1 MIKSIATSIITPL
14 LKAKYKLFK
23 RSESVDIIQKLADA
37 KRILIYMPDDIEQ
50 FGAALKSL
58 ERLRELQP
66 NWELTIITKIETV
79 NLIDDKRLRLK
90 ILPYSSLDVNIF
102 GLPKPSLKAS
112 IATIRFD
119 LALDFKL
126 KMDVLSVLLFQVCGA
141 PVKVAL
147 DMQEK
152 SLFYNLAIRVNPAET
167 LHNKY
172 GAMVKYINIMANAR
186 REGELQYS

>member
-1 MIKSIATSIITPL
+1 MIKSLSTSIITPL
-14 LKAKYKLFK
+14 LKAKFKLFK
-23 RSESVDIIQKLADA
+23 RGETVDIIQKLADT
-37 KRILIYMPDDIEQ
+37 RRVLIYMPDDIEQ

-66 NWELTIITKIETV
+66 NWEVTVITKVETV
-79 NLIDDKRLRLK
+79 NLIDEKRLHLK
-90 ILPYSSLDVNIF
+90 ILPYSSLDINIF
-102 GLPKPSLKAS
+102 GLPKQSFKENLTAVKY
-112 IATIRFD
+112 D

-126 KMDVLSVLLFQVCGA
+126 KMDVLSVTLFQACGA
-141 PVKVAL
+141 PIKVAL

-152 SLFYNLAIRVNPAET
+152 SLFYNFAIRVNPAET

-172 GAMVKYINIMANAR
+172 GAMVKYINIMANSK